1 MTTNFIQ
8 IKKEMNSVHLILKYF
23 PELTEVQKGHF
34 SQLQELYND
43 WNEQINVISRKDTEN
58 FYERHVLHSLGI
70 AKIIEFKDGTYILDI
85 GTGGGFP
92 GIPLAILFPN
102 CHFTLVDS
110 IGKKI
115 KVVNEIALSLGLTN
129 VKGIHAR
136 AELIPEKFDFVISRA
151 VTAMPVFLTWIEK
164 KFNKKNNND
173 LPNGILYLKGGD
185 LIEEMS
191 PVKKHYKFHELNAFF
206 KEDFFETKKVVYVKN

>member
-1 MTTNFIQ
+1 M
-8 IKKEMNSVHLILKYF
+8 
-23 PELTEVQKGHF
+23 
-34 SQLQELYND
+34 
-43 WNEQINVISRKDTEN
+43 
-58 FYERHVLHSLGI
+58 
-70 AKIIEFKDGTYILDI
+70 
-85 GTGGGFP
+85 
-92 GIPLAILFPN
+92 
-102 CHFTLVDS
+102 
-110 IGKKI
+110 
-115 KVVNEIALSLGLTN
+115 
-129 VKGIHAR
+129 KGIHAR

-191 PVKKHYKFHELNAFF
+191 PVKKHYKFHELNTFF